1 MYNNLQ
7 IFKEWLM
14 SKEKENTLEQLRAL
28 KTLIDT
34 KRELERELKVF
45 YCY

>member
-1 MYNNLQ
+1 
-7 IFKEWLM
+7 M